1 MDPLVALAIVL
12 GPILKGLTPLL
23 RTRGAN
29 KIRLPLLFLVF
40 LFHFVIYLHES
51 KVNEK
56 RTLVKVHL
64 WENSVEHIL
73 QIN

>member
-1 MDPLVALAIVL
+1 
-12 GPILKGLTPLL
+12 LL